1 MWWGIVPNLYQWLI
15 LLMQSLDSKMDLIK
29 DNCLSL
35 KLLGSKTARLLFP
48 RSDPKSKPSS
58 FTICSKS
65 TNLCEHT
72 LYTFNPSF
80 LTIKHVFLDILR
92 LLELKHRVWSD
103 EDQRRLAIC
112 GAMLSKPLTLHRIPM
127 HLSSC
132 FCSYQCMSLR
142 KRHPGSV
149 NIDCTV
155 HPLWWCRPKPVIAL
169 LVLTCVGNNSTTY
182 WFQ

>member
-1 MWWGIVPNLYQWLI
+1 MYQWLI

-29 DNCLSL
+29 ESCLSL

-65 TNLCEHT
+65 TNSCEHT
-72 LYTFNPSF
+72 LYTSNLSF

-92 LLELKHRVWSD
+92 LLELKHRVRSD
-103 EDQRRLAIC
+103 EDQSRLAIC
-112 GAMLSKPLTLHRIPM
+112 EAMLSKSLTLHRISM

-132 FCSYQCMSLR
+132 SCNYQCMSLR
-142 KRHPGSV
+142 KRHQGSV
-149 NIDCTV
+149 NIDYIV
-155 HPLWWCRPKPVIAL
+155 HPLR
-169 LVLTCVGNNSTTY
+169 
-182 WFQ
+182 